1 MWECGQDNEK
11 DYVIGYGLDPCRL
24 KRYASSVM
32 HVDKYDRQILTS
44 GVSTYTPELKLQLRA
59 MHAS

>member
-32 HVDKYDRQILTS
+32 HVDKYDRD
-44 GVSTYTPELKLQLRA
+44 
-59 MHAS
+59 